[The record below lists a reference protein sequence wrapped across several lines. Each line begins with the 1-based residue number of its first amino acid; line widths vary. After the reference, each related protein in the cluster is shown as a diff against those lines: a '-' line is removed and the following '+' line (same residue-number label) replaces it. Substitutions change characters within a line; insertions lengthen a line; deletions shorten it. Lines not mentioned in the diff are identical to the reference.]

1 MNCEEALELLEAF
14 HDGELTAETRA
25 AVAAHVAACAN
36 CKASLARLDDLS
48 AAIKG
53 VGAFELPERLRQ
65 RVGRLATENKQGLSR
80 GTRRWV
86 FGALAA
92 SHVAVAALGG
102 AVAYSIIRN
111 YDARDYSTQELV
123 SAHVRSLM
131 DNKLIQVASSDTHTV
146 RPWFAGKIDF
156 APDVRNFDPQNFPLL
171 GGRVDYVAG
180 SGVAALVYT
189 HKKHVI
195 NVFVSPAPASSSG
208 SKSETQFSKNGF
220 TIVEWQMQ
228 DLRYR
233 AISDLS
239 GDELKDFVARLHAT
253 PAL

>member
-25 AVAAHVAACAN
+25 AVAAHVATCAN
-36 CKASLARLDDLS
+36 CKATLAQLDDLS
-48 AAIKG
+48 AAIQG
-53 VGAFELPERLRQ
+53 VGAFETPASLRLN
-65 RVGRLATENKQGLSR
+65 VVKLVAENKKGVSR
-80 GTRRWV
+80 TGRRWM

-92 SHVAVAALGG
+92 SHIAFAVLGG
-102 AVAYSIIRN
+102 AAAYSVIRN
-111 YDARDYSTQELV
+111 YDARDYSAQELV

-131 DNKLIQVASSDTHTV
+131 DNKLIQVSSADTHTV
-146 RPWFAGKIDF
+146 RPWFAGKVDF
-156 APDVRNFDPQNFPLL
+156 APDVRNFDPENFPLL

-180 SGVAALVYT
+180 NGVAALVYG

-195 NVFVSPAPASSSG
+195 KVFVSPASPSD
-208 SKSETQFSKNGF
+208 SKGHVQLSKNGYA
-220 TIVEWQMQ
+220 IVEWQMQ

-239 GDELKDFVARLHAT
+239 ADELKDFVTKLHASS
-253 PAL
+253 AS